1 MTNPRPWTW
10 SVFLLVVTN
19 VIGAYATSTGTRSS
33 TCSMCGAQGNATLG
47 YPNRVIPFFNLPG
60 GYASPT
66 CREVA
71 RAAATAA
78 ADVDCN
84 VIQAQASYCGC
95 QGSEWSATHPDLNVC
110 SLCPDG
116 SKPSLPDFVTPSG
129 DACVE
134 LDWYSRH
141 LNAAECDT
149 PRVQSIQALAH
160 LCGCAHSST
169 TGSTTDSSTS
179 ISTGSAEPSCSWCPS
194 DPTMLPPHPNRKAL
208 KNGETCGQLFDFFA
222 EYYTPETCVDDAST
236 IQLVAARCECPGI
249 DTPVW

>member
-1 MTNPRPWTW
+1 MRSLRSLAW
-10 SVFLLVVTN
+10 SAIFLIVTN
-19 VIGAYATSTGTRSS
+19 AIGASAASTGGSS
-33 TCSMCGAQGNATLG
+33 GRTCSMCGTQGNATLG

-60 GYASPT
+60 GNAAPT
-66 CREVA
+66 CQEVA
-71 RAAATAA
+71 GAAAAA
-78 ADVDCN
+78 AAEVDCN

-129 DACVE
+129 DACVD

-141 LNAAECDT
+141 LSAAECGT
-149 PRVQSIQALAH
+149 PRFQSMQALAH
-160 LCGCAHSST
+160 LCGCSHSSTGT
-169 TGSTTDSSTS
+169 TGSTT
-179 ISTGSAEPSCSWCPS
+179 STGRAEPSCSWCPS
-194 DPTMLPPHPNRKAL
+194 DPTLFPPHPNRKAL
-208 KNGETCGQLFDFFA
+208 SNGETCGELFDFFA

-249 DTPVW
+249 NIPVW